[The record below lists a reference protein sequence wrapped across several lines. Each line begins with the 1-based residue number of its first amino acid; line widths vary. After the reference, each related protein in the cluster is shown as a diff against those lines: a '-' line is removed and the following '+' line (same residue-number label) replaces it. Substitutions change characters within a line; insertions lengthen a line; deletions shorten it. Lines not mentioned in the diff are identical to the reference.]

1 MSQKKLGKSFFELG
15 LTELLSDF
23 NKPVPSSTKMTSEG
37 LIFIPIQQLVPSRI
51 QPRRYFDETSLLE
64 LAQSIKSQGILQPII
79 IRKLTI
85 DQYEIIAGERRWRAA
100 QKAGLEVIPGLI
112 KELSDREAMAVALIE
127 NLQRKDLNVL
137 EEAEALQRLME
148 DFQLTHQE
156 IADTVGKSRSAI
168 SNMIR
173 LLNLSP
179 AIKQF
184 LISHQLEMAHART
197 LLPLSSEQ
205 QLIAAEHI
213 INQQLTV
220 REAESYVNN
229 LTNPNKQ
236 IKSSHKNHSTI
247 ESPEVASLEQNLTIK
262 LDTKV
267 SIKHQSQGS
276 GKLTIHYKDWSNL
289 QKLLQILEW

>member
-137 EEAEALQRLME
+137 EEAEAFQRLME